1 VDPRLVDAFDTDHEM
16 IIRALDELTEVR
28 ADPTRRDKSMSA
40 VAAAVRDHIRLEE
53 TVLFPVVLAALAP

>member
-28 ADPTRRDKSMSA
+28 ADPTRRD
-40 VAAAVRDHIRLEE
+40 AVRDHIRLEE